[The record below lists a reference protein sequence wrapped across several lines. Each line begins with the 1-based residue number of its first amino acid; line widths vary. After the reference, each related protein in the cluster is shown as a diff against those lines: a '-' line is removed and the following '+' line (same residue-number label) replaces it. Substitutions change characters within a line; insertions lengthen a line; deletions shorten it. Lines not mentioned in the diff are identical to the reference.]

1 MRITIQILISFAIVL
16 GLYAVST
23 GIAVKQTNQ
32 AKQDILV
39 LMENSAKLDQASNQL
54 RLNLSNFQ
62 QSILE
67 LVQAKDVS
75 LQASFAEKNKQILN
89 AISEVYQQ
97 GLLQVYL
104 SEDQQQ
110 QFTQDLT
117 ELRSLAKSIQ
127 SEHFESLVLAEQT
140 QTLRNELSNQVAT
153 ADSVLDRVT
162 ARYIKDDYFL
172 RKELEEYTDL
182 RDALLDMS
190 YRAFFADSSE
200 DALQLDNAISSAEE
214 NYLDLLEIILEDFPA
229 LNSEKD
235 FLNASQQIT
244 KFLFSENRLTH
255 LLVAQTTAS
264 EDAELELAEQ
274 QGILFRMNELVGNVS
289 AQLKTESQQ
298 NSQLIAGSL
307 DTVSNIQLAV
317 MLLCLLIVLVIGFVL
332 TRSIRQPLNYCLE
345 KMSLLAAGD
354 FSQQISTHWPKEF
367 SELTQQL
374 QKIIYTNSRLFE
386 QIKHHG
392 SDIYDIS
399 LNNAE
404 QTTKVKE
411 SGDEQLAAVSRI
423 SSAVCELEQ
432 TSSHVRELTQNHLEQ
447 SREISKI
454 AESGGV
460 AIEANNQ
467 SNTELQSQIET
478 SSQVI
483 DEVFQQSQ
491 DISQILEVIENI
503 ANQTNLLAL
512 NAAIEAARAGE
523 QGRGFAVVAEEVRDL
538 AKRTTQATG
547 QIQDMIEQ
555 LQTASQKAV
564 SNMQQCDQHMKVNFE
579 AVQDS
584 KQSIFDINEL
594 LHSLE
599 KDVNFISQSTQEQH
613 SACAEISESLEGI
626 ALAFSESTAT
636 SADVAEQSQILA
648 QRTQEQQAE
657 LTQIQTLKST

>member
-1 MRITIQILISFAIVL
+1 VL
-16 GLYAVST
+16 GLYAAST

-39 LMENSAKLDQASNQL
+39 LMEDSAKLDQASNEL

-67 LVQAKDVS
+67 LVQTKDVS
-75 LQASFAEKNKQILN
+75 LQSSFSKKNQQILK
-89 AISEVYQQ
+89 AIAEVYQQ

-104 SEDQQQ
+104 SEEQQQ
-110 QFTQDLT
+110 QFAQDST

-127 SEHFESLVLAEQT
+127 SQHFESLVLAEQA

-182 RDALLDMS
+182 RNALLDMS
-190 YRAFFADSSE
+190 YRTFFANSSA
-200 DALQLDNAISSAEE
+200 DALKFDNAISSAEE

-235 FLNASQQIT
+235 FLNASQKIT
-244 KFLFSENRLTH
+244 KLLFSENRLTH
-255 LLVAQTTAS
+255 LLVAQIGAS

-274 QGILFRMNELVGNVS
+274 QGILYRMNELVGSVS
-289 AQLKTESQQ
+289 AKLKEESQQ

-307 DTVSNIQLAV
+307 DTVSRIQLAV
-317 MLLCLLIVLVIGFVL
+317 TVLCLVIVLVIGFVV
-332 TRSIRQPLNYCLE
+332 TRRIRKPLNYCLE

-354 FSQQISTHWPKEF
+354 FSQQISTNWPKEF

-374 QKIIYTNSRLFE
+374 VKVISTNSRLFE
-386 QIKHHG
+386 QIKAHG

-411 SGDEQLAAVSRI
+411 NGDEQLAAVSRI

-447 SREISKI
+447 SREIGKI
-454 AESGGV
+454 AEAGGV
-460 AIEANNQ
+460 AIEANSR
-467 SNTELQSQIET
+467 SNTELDNQIQT
-478 SSQVI
+478 SSKVI
-483 DEVFQQSQ
+483 DDVYKQSQ

-547 QIQDMIEQ
+547 QIQEMIEQ
-555 LQTASQKAV
+555 LQAASQQAV
-564 SNMQQCDQHMKVNFE
+564 SNMAECSQHMKVNFE

-584 KQSIFDINEL
+584 KQSINDINQL
-594 LHSLE
+594 MHSLE

-626 ALAFSESTAT
+626 ALAFSESTST
-636 SADVAEQSQILA
+636 SSHVAKQSQLLA
-648 QRTQEQQAE
+648 QRTQEQQQE
-657 LTQIQTLKST
+657 LAQIQILKSN

>member
-23 GIAVKQTNQ
+23 GIAIKQTKQ
-32 AKQDILV
+32 AKQAIIV
-39 LMENSAKLDQASNQL
+39 LMEDSAKLDQASNQM

-67 LVQAKDVS
+67 LVQTKDVS
-75 LQASFAEKNKQILN
+75 LQSAFEEKNNQILD

-104 SEDQQQ
+104 NQEQQR
-110 QFTQDLT
+110 QFQDDLAS
-117 ELRSLAKSIQ
+117 LRLLAKSIQ
-127 SEHFESLVLAEQT
+127 TEHFESLILAEKT
-140 QTLRNELSNQVAT
+140 QNLRNELSNQVAT
-153 ADSVLDRVT
+153 ANSVLDRVT

-190 YRAFFADSSE
+190 YRAFFADNSNE
-200 DALQLDNAISSAEE
+200 VFQLDSAITSAKE
-214 NYLDLLEIILEDFPA
+214 NYLDILEIILEDFPA
-229 LNSEKD
+229 LTSEKD
-235 FLNASQQIT
+235 FLHASQQISD
-244 KFLFSENRLTH
+244 FLFGDNRLTN
-255 LLVAQTTAS
+255 LLVAQTKAS
-264 EDAELELAEQ
+264 EEAELELAQQ
-274 QGILFRMNELVGNVS
+274 QGILYRMNELVASVS
-289 AQLKTESQQ
+289 AQLKAVSQQ
-298 NSQLIAGSL
+298 NSRLIAGSL

-317 MLLCLLIVLVIGFVL
+317 MLLCLLIVLVIGYVL
-332 TRSIRQPLNYCLE
+332 TRKIRQPLDYCLE
-345 KMSLLAAGD
+345 KMSLLADGD
-354 FSQQISTHWPKEF
+354 FSQEISTRWPKEF
-367 SELTQQL
+367 SELTLQL
-374 QKIIYTNSRLFE
+374 QKIIRTNSHLFE
-386 QIKHHG
+386 QIKRHG

-404 QTTKVKE
+404 QTTKVKK

-447 SREISKI
+447 SRKISKI

-467 SNTELQSQIET
+467 SNTELQSQIQT

-483 DEVFQQSQ
+483 DEVYQQSQ

-538 AKRTTQATG
+538 AKRTTHATG
-547 QIQDMIEQ
+547 QIQDMIEH
-555 LQTASQKAV
+555 LQAASQKAV
-564 SNMQQCDQHMKVNFE
+564 SNMQQCNQHMKVNFE

-584 KQSIFDINEL
+584 KQSISDINSL
-594 LHSLE
+594 MHSLE

-626 ALAFSESTAT
+626 ALAFSESTST
-636 SADVAEQSQILA
+636 SADVAAQSQILA
-648 QRTQEQQAE
+648 QRTQEQQGE
-657 LTQIQTLKST
+657 LTQIQTLKSP